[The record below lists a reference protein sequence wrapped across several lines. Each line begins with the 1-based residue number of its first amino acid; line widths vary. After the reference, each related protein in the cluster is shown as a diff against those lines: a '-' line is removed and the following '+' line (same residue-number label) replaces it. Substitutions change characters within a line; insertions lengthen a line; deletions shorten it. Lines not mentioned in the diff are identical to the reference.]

1 MKHTFIR
8 IGLMLLVLGL
18 TSSFAQSLVDVLP
31 AGTTVALGTV
41 GLREHEERLAPFIEE
56 FERLELGEALS
67 AVFGADGRELTVDNA
82 VFPDI
87 GILELIGDEAWIA
100 LSLSRFNPLPAFTLI
115 ARPSAEANARIA
127 SGIAQAE
134 GLETLREG
142 DITFYQQTLDEP
154 ELTVSVIAFTQV
166 DDVVVISSNPD
177 TLRAVLR
184 QLGGV
189 TEPSFTSS
197 AGYQAT
203 LDTLEPGTLYG
214 YLDYAQIGSSLA
226 PLARGVGF
234 DQLVRRLEQSFA
246 TAGVSAGV
254 IRVTDTGLQQESIQ
268 RPDASGGDRQLYA
281 LLTDTDTVQADA
293 DGVPTEV
300 LSWSIGVNTLP
311 AWWDYLNDITR
322 STPELGGTLNELVQ
336 SFFGID
342 VNRLLFSW
350 MGPQITTLS
359 TGVGEVT
366 QPGVASSNLLGESV
380 YLIETTDPAAAETGL
395 QTLLQTLGTGLAAFT
410 DPMGQAGNVQTT
422 TQEIAG
428 VTVTTTTITSGIS
441 LSYAVRDN
449 TVIIATSPDVMTAA
463 LSPAAPLS
471 ATPQFE
477 ELTRIAPETARTYAL
492 SDNQRTLEDSA
503 AQLTSQLQLL
513 VGLSGGANLDFEAVE
528 TASERL
534 SDYIS
539 FIAERLGSSLSY
551 SEVRNGAIYSFSET
565 EIRW

>member
-1 MKHTFIR
+1 MRHTFIR
-8 IGLMLLVLGL
+8 IGLMLLVLSL
-18 TSSFAQSLVDVLP
+18 TSSFAQSLVGVLP
-31 AGTTVALGTV
+31 ADTTVALGTV
-41 GLREHEERLAPFIEE
+41 GLRQHEERLAPFIEE
-56 FERLELGEALS
+56 FERLELGEALA

-82 VFPDI
+82 AFPDV

-100 LSLSRFNPLPAFTLI
+100 LSLSRFNPLPAVTLV

-154 ELTVSVIAFTQV
+154 ELTVSVIAFAQV

-177 TLRAVLR
+177 TLRAILR
-184 QLGGV
+184 QLSGA

-203 LDTLEPGTLYG
+203 LGTLEPGTLYG
-214 YLDYAQIGSSLA
+214 YLDYAQIGGSLA

-268 RPDASGGDRQLYA
+268 RPDQSGGDSRLYA
-281 LLTDTDTVQADA
+281 LLTETATVQADA
-293 DGVPTEV
+293 DGVPAEV
-300 LSWSIGVNTLP
+300 LSWSVGANTLP

-350 MGPQITTLS
+350 MGPQITTIS

-366 QPGVASSNLLGESV
+366 QPGVPSSNLLGESV
-380 YLIETTDPAAAETGL
+380 YLIEATDPAAAETGL

-410 DPMGQAGNVQTT
+410 DPMGQAGNLETT

-428 VTVTTTTITSGIS
+428 VSVTTVTITSGIT

-449 TVIIATSPDVMTAA
+449 TVIIATSPDAMVAT

-534 SDYIS
+534 SDFIS

-551 SEVRNGAIYSFSET
+551 SGVRNGIIYSYSET